1 MGISYSGFGDGQAKL
16 SGFVASP
23 PAALTAKYN
32 NAPTWITPSGSL
44 GAANGGVAYTFNFQA
59 SDLDNDTITYSFVSG
74 TLPSG
79 ISLSGNQLV
88 GTPVNDPSTYT
99 FTISISDGNFSV
111 NRTFSLDITN
121 QTPIWNTAAGA
132 LGSLDQNTSGTYT
145 LSASDPNG
153 DTITFSV
160 SSGTLPAGMTLS
172 GNVISGTPTTPGTN
186 NFTVTASDGKG
197 GNVDRLFS
205 ITVNSVGDA
214 YWDSVS
220 LLMHMDGTNGSTTF
234 TDVKGNTV
242 TSIGTPV
249 VSTSTVKYGTG
260 SVRTG
265 SATGALKVDKADHYN
280 LSGGFTLE
288 AWVNPADLTAK
299 TIAPTILS
307 KWENI
312 AGNFRSWALYLN
324 ASNKFIFEVSP
335 DGTGATSVI
344 LLTGTSTITTNNWY
358 HVAVSRS
365 GNSWYLFING
375 VQEATTTNSII
386 PFSTTQPMTIGKQ
399 KVSTSG
405 YGVIS
410 SDSFEGYID
419 DVRITNYARYTSNF
433 TAPTAAFPNSR
444 NENIDP
450 FFSSAVLL
458 AHFDNTLADT
468 TGKNTFVNSGTTFN
482 NTTYKFG
489 GYSLR
494 TGTNAY
500 ITYNGS
506 SNFSFTG
513 DFTIECWINSDGTL
527 LTGSTAAGAI
537 IGCWQPLNN
546 YRGFLIHINPSYPTQ
561 LNTYIGDG
569 SNVIDISANAATYGA
584 NYSGL
589 GGSVAVGSISPN
601 TWYHYALTRSSGI
614 LRIFINGVKLYEVS
628 GITQTINSN
637 STQFSC
643 GSHIAGSG
651 TQQYFSGYIDD
662 VRITKGV
669 ARYTSNF
676 AVPTIP
682 FPNS

>member
-23 PAALTAKYN
+23 PAALTEKYN

-59 SDLDNDTITYSFVSG
+59 SDLDNDAITYSFVSG

-79 ISLSGNQLV
+79 ISLSGNQLT

-132 LGSLDQNTSGTYT
+132 LGSLDQNTAGSYT

-153 DTITFSV
+153 DTITYTITN
-160 SSGTLPAGMTLS
+160 GTLPAGMTLS
-172 GNVISGTPTTPGTN
+172 GNVISGTPTTPGTS
-186 NFTVTASDGKG
+186 NFTITASDGKG

-205 ITVNSVGDA
+205 ITVNATGDI
-214 YWDSVS
+214 YWNNVS

-249 VSTSTVKYGTG
+249 VSTSTVKYGIG

-280 LSGGFTLE
+280 LSGDFTLE
-288 AWVNPADLTAK
+288 AWINPANLTAK

-324 ASNKFIFEVSP
+324 ASNKFVFEVSP
-335 DGTGATSVI
+335 DGAGATSVV

-358 HVAVSRS
+358 HIAVSRS

-375 VQEATTTNSII
+375 AQEATTIYSIT
-386 PFSTTQPMTIGKQ
+386 PFATTQPMTIGKQ

-405 YGVIS
+405 SGVLS

-419 DVRITNYARYTSNF
+419 DVRITNHARYTSNF
-433 TAPTAAFPNSR
+433 TTPTEAYPN
-444 NENIDP
+444 
-450 FFSSAVLL
+450 F
-458 AHFDNTLADT
+458 
-468 TGKNTFVNSGTTFN
+468 
-482 NTTYKFG
+482 
-489 GYSLR
+489 
-494 TGTNAY
+494 
-500 ITYNGS
+500 
-506 SNFSFTG
+506 
-513 DFTIECWINSDGTL
+513 
-527 LTGSTAAGAI
+527 
-537 IGCWQPLNN
+537 
-546 YRGFLIHINPSYPTQ
+546 
-561 LNTYIGDG
+561 
-569 SNVIDISANAATYGA
+569 
-584 NYSGL
+584 
-589 GGSVAVGSISPN
+589 
-601 TWYHYALTRSSGI
+601 
-614 LRIFINGVKLYEVS
+614 
-628 GITQTINSN
+628 
-637 STQFSC
+637 
-643 GSHIAGSG
+643 
-651 TQQYFSGYIDD
+651 
-662 VRITKGV
+662 
-669 ARYTSNF
+669 
-676 AVPTIP
+676 
-682 FPNS
+682 